1 MLPRGRPSSPPVKTR
16 APPVNWR
23 GRGGRIRAGMVSGVI
38 AVDLAFATGQVD
50 PPDRLAAWRELV
62 NRVFLPLSI
71 TPIGIP
77 RGGFEGSVTG
87 RSLGGIRVWL
97 VRASPMSA
105 VRARRHIRASGP
117 DDYLLALHVTG
128 TAHGAQ
134 DGREVTLG
142 PGDLALFD
150 SSRPYSISF
159 TGPGVFEH
167 VIYQVPRASLDARG
181 RLSAT
186 TALRVSAASSAGQL
200 ASPYLRTLA
209 RLAPSG
215 PGPAPGWPFIDAGLD
230 LAVGALRTVAG
241 YADQA
246 DPRRLGLAS
255 ALRDHAL
262 ARLGDP
268 GLSPQAVAGAGYVSV
283 RQLHRLFASEGLS
296 FARWVR
302 EQRLRRCRDDLADLR
317 LGHLTIAEIAG
328 RWGFRSAAHFTR
340 AFRARY
346 GITPADHRRAC
357 RNEH

>member
-1 MLPRGRPSSPPVKTR
+1 VLAWGGPPSPPVKTL
-16 APPVNWR
+16 APPVNCR
-23 GRGGRIRAGMVSGVI
+23 GPGGQLRAGIVSGVM

-62 NRVFLPLSI
+62 NRAFLPLSI
-71 TPIGIP
+71 TPIGRP

-87 RSLGGIRVWL
+87 HSLGGIRVWL
-97 VRASPMSA
+97 VKASPMSA
-105 VRARRHIRASGP
+105 VRARRHIRASGS

-181 RLSAT
+181 RLSAA
-186 TALRVSAASSAGQL
+186 TALRVSAASGAGQL

-209 RLAPSG
+209 RLAPPG
-215 PGPAPGWPFIDAGLD
+215 PGPAPGQPFIDAGLD
-230 LAVGALRTVAG
+230 LAAGALRAVAG
-241 YADQA
+241 YADQG
-246 DPRRLGLAS
+246 DPLRRGLAIG
-255 ALRDHAL
+255 LRDYAL

-268 GLSPQAVAGAGYVSV
+268 GLSPRAVAGAGYVSV
-283 RQLHRLFASEGLS
+283 RQLHRIFASEGLT
-296 FARWVR
+296 FGRWVR
-302 EQRLRRCRDDLADLR
+302 EQRLRRCRDDLADQG
-317 LGHLTIAEIAG
+317 LGHLSIAEIAG

-357 RNEH
+357 RSEH